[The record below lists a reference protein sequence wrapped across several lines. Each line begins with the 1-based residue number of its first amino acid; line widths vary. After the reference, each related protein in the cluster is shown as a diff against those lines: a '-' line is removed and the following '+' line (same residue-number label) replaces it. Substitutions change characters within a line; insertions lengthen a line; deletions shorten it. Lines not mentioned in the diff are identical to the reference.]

1 MQARQ
6 VGWKLRWCGMQ
17 AGCKMLRDAEGQAA
31 QLLSHWRLQSRNL
44 AAAQAVSRE
53 ATARADSLQAV
64 SDSRNLPGLIDQ
76 VCSLLQQCTM
86 PSCDMRSRPCQPCAC
101 ILLSDLL
108 SDSQKSALQGPA
120 ARCPKADSDSGNL
133 PDL

>member
-1 MQARQ
+1 
-6 VGWKLRWCGMQ
+6 MQ

-76 VCSLLQQCTM
+76 VCSLLRQCTM
-86 PSCDMRSRPCQPCAC
+86 PGCDTCSRFCQPCTCA
-101 ILLSDLL
+101 LLSDPA
-108 SDSQKSALQGPA
+108 SDSLNICFA
-120 ARCPKADSDSGNL
+120 APGCMMPCELTLIAATRQTFGVRLMSSL
-133 PDL
+133 PMWWS

>member
-1 MQARQ
+1 
-6 VGWKLRWCGMQ
+6 MQ

-76 VCSLLQQCTM
+76 VCSLLRQCTM
-86 PSCDMRSRPCQPCAC
+86 PGCEQWTGMLELMQLSQLVHYPDSFVVSINRPVHDRRMVKRMIYAFH
-101 ILLSDLL
+101 
-108 SDSQKSALQGPA
+108 
-120 ARCPKADSDSGNL
+120 
-133 PDL
+133 